1 MKPEFE
7 CAVAAGFLC
16 SGRVLSNSSNCA
28 AAIAAVGALL
38 AHPVAERMV
47 FAASILC
54 WPVACYFGV
63 RVAIDASL
71 FRELAREA
79 ADGGQALDELLRTW
93 GLSSVK
99 PERTIGERSR
109 GALRLWVR
117 LIVVVAVQVAA
128 LAAAIMIHVWVR

>member
-7 CAVAAGFLC
+7 CAVAAGFLR
-16 SGRVLSNSSNCA
+16 SGRFLSSFSNCA
-28 AAIAAVGALL
+28 ALMAAAGALL
-38 AHPVAERMV
+38 AHPAAERLV

-71 FRELAREA
+71 VRELAREA
-79 ADGGQALDELLRTW
+79 GDGGQALDELLRTW

-99 PERTIGERSR
+99 PERTIAERSR

-128 LAAAIMIHVWVR
+128 LAAAIMIHVWVK